1 MLSLCWCIRTSFLHI
16 GRHHRRSAREILK
29 DLGYIP
35 DGEAMFVTRG
45 RLDADIFSA
54 IPAENQPFRLKDVL
68 KAIFLC

>member
-1 MLSLCWCIRTSFLHI
+1 
-16 GRHHRRSAREILK
+16 
-29 DLGYIP
+29 
-35 DGEAMFVTRG
+35 MFVTRG